1 MNVYIYPNFQKEN
14 AYKCT
19 VSIIN
24 ILNEIKCNVYIDS
37 IYKIMLKEDVEVFFS
52 DYNSIKK
59 DIDYIIAIG
68 GDGTILQ
75 CSKMLLDTNIKL
87 VGINTGRL
95 GFMSSIEHD
104 ELEIIKK
111 LSTKEY
117 KVSKRMM
124 IQGNI
129 CNKHLEALNDIV
141 IYESKSKM
149 CEFTVKA
156 DGILVGKYRANGI
169 IFSTPT
175 GSTAYALSAGGPVI
189 HPELNCIELSLICP
203 HSLFARPLIFSDKSK
218 IEVCTKL
225 RDDQKLIINADG
237 ENETDFLDKDILY
250 ITKSNY
256 SVNIVDFKGSTFF
269 ETLNK
274 KLMHPI
280 K

>member
-1 MNVYIYPNFQKEN
+1 MNVYIYPNFQKDN
-14 AYKCT
+14 AYQCT
-19 VSIIN
+19 VSITK
-24 ILNEIKCNVYIDS
+24 ILKEIKCNIYIDS
-37 IYKIMLKEDVEVFFS
+37 IYESMLKKDSEIFYS
-52 DYNSIKK
+52 DYNKIKNNL
-59 DIDYIIAIG
+59 DYVLAIG

-111 LSTKEY
+111 LADKKY
-117 KVSKRMM
+117 KISKRMM

-129 CNKHLEALNDIV
+129 ADKHFEALNDIV
-141 IYESKSKM
+141 INESKSKM

-203 HSLFARPLIFSDKSK
+203 HSLFARPLIFPDTSK
-218 IEVCTKL
+218 IEVCAKL
-225 RDDQKLIINADG
+225 RDDQKLLINADG
-237 ENETDFLDKDILY
+237 ENETEFLDEKILNV
-250 ITKSNY
+250 TKSDY
-256 SVNIVDFKGSTFF
+256 TINIVDFKGSTFF

>member
-1 MNVYIYPNFQKEN
+1 MNVYIYPNFQKDN
-14 AYKCT
+14 AYQCT
-19 VSIIN
+19 VSIIK
-24 ILNEIKCNVYIDS
+24 ILKEIKCNIYIDN
-37 IYKIMLKEDVEVFFS
+37 IYESLL
-52 DYNSIKK
+52 KK
-59 DIDYIIAIG
+59 DSDIFYLNYNKIKNNLDYVLAIG

-111 LSTKEY
+111 LADKKY
-117 KVSKRMM
+117 KISKRMM

-129 CNKHLEALNDIV
+129 ADKHFEALNDIV
-141 IYESKSKM
+141 INESKSKM

-203 HSLFARPLIFSDKSK
+203 HSLFARPLIFPDTSK
-218 IEVCTKL
+218 IEVCAKL
-225 RDDQKLIINADG
+225 RDDQKLLINADG
-237 ENETDFLDKDILY
+237 ENETEFLDEKILNV
-250 ITKSNY
+250 TKSDY
-256 SVNIVDFKGSTFF
+256 TINIVDFKGSTFF

>member
-1 MNVYIYPNFQKEN
+1 MNVYIYPNFQKDN
-14 AYKCT
+14 AYQYT
-19 VSIIN
+19 VSIIK
-24 ILNEIKCNVYIDS
+24 ILKEIKCNIYIDS
-37 IYKIMLKEDVEVFFS
+37 IYESLL
-52 DYNSIKK
+52 KK
-59 DIDYIIAIG
+59 DSDIFYSNYNKIKNNLDYVLAIG

-111 LSTKEY
+111 LADKKY
-117 KVSKRMM
+117 KISKRMM

-129 CNKHLEALNDIV
+129 ADKHFEALNDIV
-141 IYESKSKM
+141 INESKSKM

-203 HSLFARPLIFSDKSK
+203 HSLFARPLIFPDTSK
-218 IEVCTKL
+218 IEVCAKL
-225 RDDQKLIINADG
+225 RDDQKLLINADG
-237 ENETDFLDKDILY
+237 ENETEFLDKKILNV
-250 ITKSNY
+250 TKSDY
-256 SVNIVDFKGSTFF
+256 TINIVDFKGSTFF